1 MGPIHPSCSRHK
13 DDLCFMGPEMCGQ
26 LPGTTLCVARWA
38 APSVAK
44 RPRAPPPMP
53 PPEGCVGRPRR
64 GAAVPKTGF
73 AGAPRSAP
81 VDLSTHQITPKPM
94 KPPILCC
101 QISRISPRW
110 LHEHTCGTEYAVDS
124 LDPAHLLPISGATKP
139 RSRPNVPCIGTGNSD
154 GPTNRGRC

>member
-1 MGPIHPSCSRHK
+1 MDPIHPSCSRHK

-81 VDLSTHQITPKPM
+81 VDLSTHQITPKQGKSKMLKTQEIANP
-94 KPPILCC
+94 
-101 QISRISPRW
+101 SRIFGFCIFHLRQE
-110 LHEHTCGTEYAVDS
+110 LFMLQCTAVKS
-124 LDPAHLLPISGATKP
+124 STAQNFLQLNPHAT
-139 RSRPNVPCIGTGNSD
+139 
-154 GPTNRGRC
+154 